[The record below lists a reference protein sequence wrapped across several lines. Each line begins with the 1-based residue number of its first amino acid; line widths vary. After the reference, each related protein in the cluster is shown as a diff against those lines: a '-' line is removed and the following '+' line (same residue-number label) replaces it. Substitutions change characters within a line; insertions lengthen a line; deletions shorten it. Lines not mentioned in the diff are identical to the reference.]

1 MIKRIIII
9 FILIMIFI
17 ISNSYATDEIIES
30 QMEALDLSSFI
41 SQGKE
46 YTKEVFPEI
55 DLQEFLNSSLSGNID
70 NNNIFKGVL
79 SIFSN
84 EIFSTIKILGSI
96 LVIIIIHSI
105 LKSISENVSN
115 EGVLQVAYYVQYILI
130 VTVIMSNFSEILNTV
145 KDSIYNLTGFI
156 NTLVPI
162 LLALVTATRKYSF

>member
-1 MIKRIIII
+1 MIKKILII
-9 FILIMIFI
+9 FILIMIFMI
-17 ISNSYATDEIIES
+17 PNSCATNEIIES
-30 QMEALDLSSFI
+30 QMEVLNLSAFI

-55 DLQEFLNSSLSGNID
+55 DLQEFLNSALSGNID
-70 NNNIFKGVL
+70 NNNIFKGIL
-79 SIFSN
+79 SVFSN

-105 LKSISENVSN
+105 LKSISENTSG
-115 EGVLQVAYYVQYILI
+115 ESISQIAYYIQYILI